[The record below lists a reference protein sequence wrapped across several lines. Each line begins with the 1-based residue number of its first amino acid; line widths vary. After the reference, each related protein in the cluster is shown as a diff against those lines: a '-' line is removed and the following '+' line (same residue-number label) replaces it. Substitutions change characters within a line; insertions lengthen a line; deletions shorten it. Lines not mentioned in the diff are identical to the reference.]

1 MNTRFTQKARNVLI
15 TALDEARRLGH
26 TYVGSEHV
34 LLGLSSET
42 DSAVSKILIKN
53 GIVPD
58 RIRASV
64 INISGKGDISN
75 VGADDMTP
83 CVKKIIEESHT
94 ISSGHS
100 QSYIGTEHILLALLN
115 EKNAV
120 AIKILESCDI
130 KIEDIRNEVLSF
142 IENGNERF
150 AKNNS
155 PKSIKN
161 DNKQASVLSGYGR
174 DLTEVAKLGKIDPV
188 IGRDKE
194 TARLIQILS
203 RRVKNNPCLIGEP
216 GVGKTAVVEG
226 LARRIASRDVPENLL
241 GKSIISLD
249 LCSMVA
255 GAKYRGEFEE
265 RMKNIMKEVARR
277 PDVILFVDELHT
289 IIGAGAAEGAVDAAN
304 IIKPALARGEMQMIG
319 ATTLDEYRRHIE
331 KDSALERRFQPI
343 TVEEPSLIDAESIL
357 LGLRD
362 KYELHHKLKISDEA
376 IKASVTLSDRY
387 INDRFLPDKALDI
400 IDETA
405 ARVKIM
411 HSTLPPVVKSDE
423 EELANIISE
432 KEEAIIS
439 QNFERAAELR
449 DKEHRLR
456 MEYERKRDEW
466 NTELDENILT
476 VKANDVAE
484 TVSQWTG
491 IPIGEINS
499 DESNKLLELESRLKR
514 RIIGQDHAIKA
525 VSSAIV
531 RGRVGLSDPHRPI
544 GSFIFLGP
552 TGVGKT
558 ELATAIAETVYGS
571 KTALIRLDMSEFMEK
586 HSVSKLIGS
595 PPGYI
600 GYDDGGILTE
610 RVRRNPYSLVLFDEI
625 EKAHPDI
632 FNILLQ
638 ILDDGKLTDSRGRV
652 CNFKNTVIILT
663 SNIGSDEPMTKLLGF
678 TAEKV
683 STSPD
688 NKSMSA
694 LKKVFSAEFL
704 NRIDE
709 VIYFSSLSDES
720 LVKITK
726 NILKDLALRAKSLGV
741 ELIFENGVAE
751 FAASVGKD
759 EKYGARPLKRTV
771 TTLIGNEFSNLMISG
786 QINSGDTV
794 SVYVD
799 GENVKI
805 KKA

>member
-1 MNTRFTQKARNVLI
+1 MNTRFTQKARNVLT

-26 TYVGSEHV
+26 TYVGSEHI

-42 DSAVSKILIKN
+42 DSAVSRILIKN

-58 RIRASV
+58 RMRASV
-64 INISGKGDISN
+64 ISISGKGNVSS

-83 CVKKIIEESHT
+83 CVKKIIEESHA

-115 EKNAV
+115 EKNSV
-120 AIKILESCDI
+120 AIKILETCDV
-130 KIEDIRNEVLSF
+130 KIEDIKNEILSF

-150 AKNNS
+150 TKNNS
-155 PKSIKN
+155 MKNTKN
-161 DNKQASVLSGYGR
+161 DTKQVSVLSGYGR
-174 DLTEVAKLGKIDPV
+174 DLTEAARLGKIDPV
-188 IGRDKE
+188 IGRDEE
-194 TARLIQILS
+194 TARLIQVLS
-203 RRVKNNPCLIGEP
+203 RRIKNNPCLIGEP

-226 LARRIASRDVPENLL
+226 LARRIASRDVPENLI

-265 RMKNIMKEVARR
+265 RMKNILKEVAKR
-277 PDVILFVDELHT
+277 PEIILFVDELHT

-319 ATTLDEYRRHIE
+319 ATTLEEYRRHIE
-331 KDSALERRFQPI
+331 RDSALERRFQPI
-343 TVEEPSLIDAESIL
+343 TVAEPTVSDAESIL
-357 LGLRD
+357 FGLRD
-362 KYELHHKLKISDEA
+362 KYESHHKLKISDEA
-376 IKASVTLSDRY
+376 IRASVSLSDRY
-387 INDRFLPDKALDI
+387 ISDRFLPDKALDV

-405 ARVKIM
+405 ARVRITN
-411 HSTLPPVVKSDE
+411 STLPPVVRSDE
-423 EELANIISE
+423 EELASIMSE

-439 QNFERAAELR
+439 QDFERAAELR

-456 MEYERKRDEW
+456 AEYEKRRDEW
-466 NTELDENILT
+466 NTELDENVLT
-476 VKANDVAE
+476 VTVSDVAE

-499 DESNKLLELESRLKR
+499 DESNRLLTLEAKLKERV
-514 RIIGQDHAIKA
+514 IGQDHAIKA
-525 VSSAIV
+525 VSSAIA

-544 GSFIFLGP
+544 GSFIFLGS

-558 ELATAIAETVYGS
+558 ELAAAVAETVYGS

-600 GYDDGGILTE
+600 GYDDGGLLTE

-638 ILDDGKLTDSRGRV
+638 ILDDGKLTDSKGRV

-663 SNIGSDEPMTKLLGF
+663 SNIGSDEPAGKLLGF
-678 TAEKV
+678 TAENAFTRTDKG
-683 STSPD
+683 
-688 NKSMSA
+688 MSA

-709 VIYFSSLSDES
+709 VVYFSPLSDES
-720 LVKITK
+720 LVKIAK
-726 NILKDLALRAKSLGV
+726 NILRDLALRAKSLGV
-741 ELIFENGVAE
+741 ELIFEDGVAE

-771 TTLIGNEFSNLMISG
+771 TSLIGNEFSKLMIKG
-786 QINSGDTV
+786 QIKNGDTV

-799 GENVKI
+799 GENIKL